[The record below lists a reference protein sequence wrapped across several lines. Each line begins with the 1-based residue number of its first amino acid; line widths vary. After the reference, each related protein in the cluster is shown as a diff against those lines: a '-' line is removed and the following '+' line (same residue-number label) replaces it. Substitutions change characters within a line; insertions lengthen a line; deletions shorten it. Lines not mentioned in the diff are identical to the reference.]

1 MLNFDDYERY
11 LLTHQTPYDQIGH
24 HRLHLQLCIN
34 DQGRDHII
42 KHIPPELSHLWLD
55 DLISAIEDL
64 LMDREES
71 RHLLDSGKFLYRSGY
86 SLRVK
91 IEISIIHV
99 CVRVVS
105 YPPIRNHVEDEMSE
119 AHEREILEAE
129 EFLSEQ
135 EEVARREIA
144 EEDTFRNM
152 FTNLPVLTTDDGDSG
167 NG

>member
-1 MLNFDDYERY
+1 
-11 LLTHQTPYDQIGH
+11 
-24 HRLHLQLCIN
+24 
-34 DQGRDHII
+34 
-42 KHIPPELSHLWLD
+42 
-55 DLISAIEDL
+55 
-64 LMDREES
+64 
-71 RHLLDSGKFLYRSGY
+71 
-86 SLRVK
+86 
-91 IEISIIHV
+91 
-99 CVRVVS
+99 
-105 YPPIRNHVEDEMSE
+105 VEDEMSE